1 MLVGGPLSAKTRVL
15 DVLACTLTL
24 LNEREQMEEFKTM
37 YKASIPELILIVC
50 MYGFNG
56 PHLHVWLQRYTS
68 ARMASMVY
76 ICTYGFNGIHLHVW
90 LQWSTCACMMDG
102 V

>member
-50 MYGFNG
+50 MY
-56 PHLHVWLQRYTS
+56 
-68 ARMASMVY
+68 MASTVY
-76 ICTYGFNGIHLHVW
+76 ICMYGFHGLHLHVW
-90 LQWSTCACMMDG
+90 LQWSTCIRMASMVYMCTYDG